1 MHVARAWGVKPVLMT
16 QVHIRSQSAAEKE
29 SSFLA
34 REQVNGVGVNPDA
47 FARDQEHF
55 NALIREVAQ
64 NEKVT
69 LIDLASAADGK
80 FGVYDSLHFTYQG
93 SRKVAD
99 IVARAFREELASA
112 WSHKVPEPR

>member
-1 MHVARAWGVKPVLMT
+1 M
-16 QVHIRSQSAAEKE
+16 
-29 SSFLA
+29 
-34 REQVNGVGVNPDA
+34 
-47 FARDQEHF
+47 
-55 NALIREVAQ
+55 LIY
-64 NEKVT
+64 
-69 LIDLASAADGK
+69 LASAADRK